1 MGLNLTLLPLFFATE
16 FRPQTTTHR
25 MQTAFSKSAGAQGI
39 RAEVLCSG
47 SVLAIATARSKQAE
61 HIVLRCVATN
71 HKLVK
76 FDFSGRAVLG

>member
-1 MGLNLTLLPLFFATE
+1 
-16 FRPQTTTHR
+16 

-71 HKLVK
+71 RNSVK
-76 FDFSGRAVLG
+76 FGFASRAFLAKFDRLFFIAA